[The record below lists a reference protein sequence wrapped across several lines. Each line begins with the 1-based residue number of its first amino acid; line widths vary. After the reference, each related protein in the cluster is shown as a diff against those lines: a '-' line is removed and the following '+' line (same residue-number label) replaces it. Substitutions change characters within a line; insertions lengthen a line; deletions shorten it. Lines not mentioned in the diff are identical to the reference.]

1 MGRLSFD
8 LNSETLLTRSKMSL
22 PISMKEYLK
31 TTADEAYDDTF
42 LMPMRGDVKTTA

>member
-1 MGRLSFD
+1 MGRSSHD
-8 LNSETLLTRSKMSL
+8 LDSGALLTRSKMSL
-22 PISMKEYLK
+22 PISMKEDLK